1 MNDIKSLFPGTL
13 GDDVEAMLHHFLFGV
28 GYESKKLY
36 EDVGS
41 LQVPFG
47 QVSKS
52 FFTKISIYRSC
63 FSFCFFFNC
72 SNENILLIISAEHEQ
87 RSLVRKFPKTGR

>member
-1 MNDIKSLFPGTL
+1 MNHIKSLFPGTL

-28 GYESKKLY
+28 SYESKKLY

-52 FFTKISIYRSC
+52 FY
-63 FSFCFFFNC
+63 
-72 SNENILLIISAEHEQ
+72 
-87 RSLVRKFPKTGR
+87 